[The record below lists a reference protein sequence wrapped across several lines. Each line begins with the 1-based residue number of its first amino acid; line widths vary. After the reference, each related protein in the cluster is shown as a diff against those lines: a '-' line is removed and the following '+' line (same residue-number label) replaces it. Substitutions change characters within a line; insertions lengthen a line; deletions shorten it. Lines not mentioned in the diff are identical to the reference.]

1 MSELPIAANW
11 QNPELVQNFLQN
23 VRGAIPLAIEQ
34 IDMMLRLLGA
44 ARERIDTFLDLGCGD
59 GVLAAAILDEYPH
72 ARGLL
77 IDESDA
83 MLNAARRRLDR
94 HADRVEFIR
103 ADFHQPGWTRELAGR
118 PSFDALVSAFAIHRA
133 NDERKRQIYREI
145 FDLLSA
151 EGLFLNFEHVA
162 SATRWTESVW
172 DDYLIDAIFGQAIQ
186 RSPGKTRAE
195 IARDYYDQA
204 TLAGQSL
211 APLEVQCDWL
221 REIGFEHVEC
231 FLKIQELAVFGG
243 QRGGA
248 GNGDS

>member
-1 MSELPIAANW
+1 MSELPITTNW

-44 ARERIDTFLDLGCGD
+44 ARERFDTFLDLGCGD
-59 GVLAAAILDEYPH
+59 GVLTAAILDEYSQ

-103 ADFHQPGWTRELAGR
+103 ADFHQPGWTSKLAGR
-118 PSFDALVSAFAIHRA
+118 PPFDALVSAFAIHRA
-133 NDERKRQIYREI
+133 NDERKRQIYHEI

-172 DDYLIDAIFGQAIQ
+172 DDYLIDAIFGEAIQ

-204 TLAGQSL
+204 TLSGQSL

-231 FLKIQELAVFGG
+231 FLKVQELAVFGG
-243 QRGGA
+243 QRGGGA
-248 GNGDS
+248 EAV